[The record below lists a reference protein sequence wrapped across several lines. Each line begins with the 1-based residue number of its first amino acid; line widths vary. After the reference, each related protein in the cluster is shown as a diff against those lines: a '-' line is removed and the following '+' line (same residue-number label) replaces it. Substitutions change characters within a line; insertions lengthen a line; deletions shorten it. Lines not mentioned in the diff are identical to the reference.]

1 MTKDGRSAIATTTG
15 NQICHIT
22 LCGGTRSNYGAASV
36 EAACGLARQSGLTP
50 VVIIDA
56 SHANSVKDPEHQP
69 LVMEGVGRQIAG
81 DRRIIGIMIESYLV
95 GGLQDLVAGRP
106 LTYGQ
111 SITDSCIDWDTSV
124 TVLERLVTA
133 VAQRRGVVAD

>member
-1 MTKDGRSAIATTTG
+1 
-15 NQICHIT
+15 
-22 LCGGTRSNYGAASV
+22 
-36 EAACGLARQSGLTP
+36 
-50 VVIIDA
+50 
-56 SHANSVKDPEHQP
+56 
-69 LVMEGVGRQIAG
+69 MESVGRQIAG

-95 GGLQDLVAGRP
+95 GGRQDLVAGRH

-124 TVLERLVTA
+124 TVPERLVTA

>member
-1 MTKDGRSAIATTTG
+1 LPCGLREWHQRRREDLAVDAVASACQPHHFLAVTKDGRSAIATTTG

-56 SHANSVKDPEHQP
+56 SHANSVKDPEN
-69 LVMEGVGRQIAG
+69 
-81 DRRIIGIMIESYLV
+81 
-95 GGLQDLVAGRP
+95 
-106 LTYGQ
+106 
-111 SITDSCIDWDTSV
+111 
-124 TVLERLVTA
+124 
-133 VAQRRGVVAD
+133 

>member
-1 MTKDGRSAIATTTG
+1 
-15 NQICHIT
+15 
-22 LCGGTRSNYGAASV
+22 
-36 EAACGLARQSGLTP
+36 
-50 VVIIDA
+50 
-56 SHANSVKDPEHQP
+56 
-69 LVMEGVGRQIAG
+69 MESVGRQIAG

-95 GGLQDLVAGRP
+95 GGRQDLVSGRP

-124 TVLERLVTA
+124 TVLERLVAA

>member
-1 MTKDGRSAIATTTG
+1 
-15 NQICHIT
+15 
-22 LCGGTRSNYGAASV
+22 
-36 EAACGLARQSGLTP
+36 
-50 VVIIDA
+50 
-56 SHANSVKDPEHQP
+56 
-69 LVMEGVGRQIAG
+69 
-81 DRRIIGIMIESYLV
+81 MIESYLV
-95 GGLQDLVAGRP
+95 GGRQDLVAGRP

>member
-1 MTKDGRSAIATTTG
+1 
-15 NQICHIT
+15 
-22 LCGGTRSNYGAASV
+22 
-36 EAACGLARQSGLTP
+36 
-50 VVIIDA
+50 
-56 SHANSVKDPEHQP
+56 
-69 LVMEGVGRQIAG
+69 MESVGRQIAG

-95 GGLQDLVAGRP
+95 GGRQDLVSGRP

>member
-1 MTKDGRSAIATTTG
+1 
-15 NQICHIT
+15 
-22 LCGGTRSNYGAASV
+22 
-36 EAACGLARQSGLTP
+36 
-50 VVIIDA
+50 
-56 SHANSVKDPEHQP
+56 
-69 LVMEGVGRQIAG
+69 MESVGRQIAG
-81 DRRIIGIMIESYLV
+81 DRCIIGIMIESYLV

-124 TVLERLVTA
+124 TVLERLVAA